1 MKIRLLATIVG
12 MLAVFACSPLAFQAS
27 NQGNQAFVRNN
38 FDAASVSYQRAL
50 TISSSSAKLHYNQGN
65 AYYRQQQFLEAKQEY
80 QQALL
85 SADEELSQRTLF
97 NLGNAF
103 FNSFEFISAI
113 EAYKQVLRLDPDNVA
128 AKNNLEL
135 ALSLLVKE
143 VPAGSQELQQP
154 EEDSNEGESDEEQED
169 EQDAQEQNNQEPEG
183 EQEDDAPPPP
193 DGLTEDQA
201 RQLLESVGQDTET
214 LRDRTQQVYVVPSDA
229 PVKDW

>member
-1 MKIRLLATIVG
+1 MKVRLLAAIVG
-12 MLAVFACSPLAFQAS
+12 MLAILACSPIAFQAS
-27 NQGNQAFVRNN
+27 NQGNQAFVRDN
-38 FDAASVSYQRAL
+38 FDVASASYERAL
-50 TISSSSAKLHYNQGN
+50 AISSGSAKLHYNQGN

-85 SADEELSQRTLF
+85 SADEDLSQKTLF
-97 NLGNAF
+97 NLGNVF
-103 FNSFEFISAI
+103 FNSFEFTKAI
-113 EAYKQVLRLDPDNVA
+113 ESYKQVLRLDPDNAA

-135 ALSLLVKE
+135 ALGQLVKE

-154 EEDSNEGESDEEQED
+154 DEQDNEGQNDQQQED

-183 EQEDDAPPPP
+183 EQEDDSPPPP

-201 RQLLESVGQDTET
+201 RQLLESVGQDTHT